1 MSNSINRIEGR
12 HLFGSD
18 PDGYDAVRPSYPD
31 WIFDALIRQGSLF
44 EGAKTLEIGPG
55 SGSATRR
62 LLEFGADPLTL
73 IEPDQRFAEILALA
87 ANAVDANCSVVHQSF
102 EAASLPPE
110 HFDLVVAATAF
121 HWVEPEQ
128 GLRKVRR
135 ILRNGGTAA
144 LMWNVLQDLNKEDPF
159 HDATKDLLA
168 SLADS
173 PSGAPD
179 STPFAL
185 DRAAREEESRAVGF
199 SQISYSESRWSYVIT
214 TEQVGKLYEGFSS
227 IQRLDDDPRNDLLQ
241 KLMAIAHEQFDGR
254 VVRNMTSCLYLL
266 Q

>member
-18 PDGYDAVRPSYPD
+18 PEGYDAVRPSYPD
-31 WIFDALIRQGSLF
+31 WVFDALIRRGSLF

-55 SGSATRR
+55 SGSVTRR
-62 LLEFGADPLTL
+62 LLELGADPLTL

-87 ANAVDANCSVVHQSF
+87 ANAADSNCSVIHQSF
-102 EAASLPPE
+102 ETAPLPPK
-110 HFDLVVAATAF
+110 HFDLVVAATSF
-121 HWVEPEQ
+121 HWVEPEH
-128 GLRKVRR
+128 GLSKVRR

-144 LMWNVLQDLNKEDPF
+144 LMWNVLQDLDKDDPF

-185 DRAAREEESRAVGF
+185 DRGAREADARAAGF
-199 SQISYSESRWSYVIT
+199 EQISYKESRWSYVIT

-227 IQRLDDDPRNDLLQ
+227 IQRLDDDSRQNLLQ
-241 KLMAIAHEQFDGR
+241 KLMMIADEQFDGR
-254 VVRNMTSCLYLL
+254 VVRNMTSCLYQLR
-266 Q
+266 